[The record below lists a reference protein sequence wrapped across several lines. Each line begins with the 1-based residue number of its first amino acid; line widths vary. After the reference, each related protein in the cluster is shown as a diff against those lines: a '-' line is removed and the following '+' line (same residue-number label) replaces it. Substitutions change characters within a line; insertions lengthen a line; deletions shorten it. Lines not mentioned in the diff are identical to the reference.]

1 MKTRDRENE
10 KTSFKSNQQLA
21 IRVKDVYKS
30 FKDNSV
36 LEDVSFSVN
45 RGENF
50 VIMGQSGCG
59 KSVLLKLITGL
70 MKPDSGKIWI
80 DGQEIT
86 ALKER
91 ELNEI
96 RKKIGMLFQS
106 SALFDSMTV
115 EENVGFMLNQH
126 TNLDSAEIQQIV
138 AEKLKLVN
146 LEGTEKL
153 KPAELSGGMK
163 KRVGL
168 ARAIAMDPQI
178 VFYDEPTT
186 GLDPITA
193 EEIRYLIKDLDEKME
208 ITSVIVTHDM
218 RSAFFLANRG
228 IMISNGKIAEIGT
241 MEEIRNSKNPIVQQ
255 FIGR

>member
-1 MKTRDRENE
+1 MSNE
-10 KTSFKSNQQLA
+10 
-21 IRVKDVYKS
+21 IIIVKNVSKS
-30 FKDNSV
+30 FNDKSV
-36 LEDVSFSVN
+36 LENISFSIHK
-45 RGENF
+45 GDNF
-50 VIMGQSGCG
+50 VIMGRSGCG

-70 MKPDSGKIWI
+70 MKPDSGQIWI

-86 ALKER
+86 GIKER
-91 ELNEI
+91 ELNKI
-96 RKKIGMLFQS
+96 RRKLGMLFQS

-126 TNLDSAEIQQIV
+126 TNLDSEEIKQIV

-146 LEGTEKL
+146 LQGTEEL

-168 ARAIAMDPQI
+168 ARAIAMAPEI

-193 EEIRYLIKDLDEKME
+193 EEIRYLIKDLDEKLG
-208 ITSVIVTHDM
+208 ITSIIVTHDLE
-218 RSAFFLANRG
+218 SVFFLANRG
-228 IMISNGKIAEIGT
+228 VMISNEKIVEIGT
-241 MEEIRNSKNPIVQQ
+241 IEEIQNSENPIVQQ
-255 FIGR
+255 FIQ